1 MKGGTAAISSVGVF
15 SATSALLSMK
25 LCLPPA
31 ILSAVSA
38 HTPRVTVQ
46 DPDDAHGAS
55 WPGQRHMGLSPS
67 PDLHIGGL
75 GLFQSLPT
83 PCNLAFRVVLRPDQR
98 PRGAW
103 TSAILRF
110 RVPSS
115 VVRNDSCTDLTGA
128 QVWRASGAVLPVLL
142 SVAFH
147 KRVFLLAE
155 PDLYSMQD
163 PCWWTGY
170 SIGMPLL
177 GNPTE
182 ASAPDSVRT
191 VVCAGQGSRGSFFQ
205 TILLQA
211 HCSTRLQ
218 RPHTTHTPA
227 ARLTGGT
234 CNTLD

>member
-1 MKGGTAAISSVGVF
+1 MPVG
-15 SATSALLSMK
+15 
-25 LCLPPA
+25 
-31 ILSAVSA
+31 
-38 HTPRVTVQ
+38 
-46 DPDDAHGAS
+46 
-55 WPGQRHMGLSPS
+55 
-67 PDLHIGGL
+67 
-75 GLFQSLPT
+75 
-83 PCNLAFRVVLRPDQR
+83 
-98 PRGAW
+98 GAW

-155 PDLYSMQD
+155 PDFYSMQD

-170 SIGMPLL
+170 S
-177 GNPTE
+177 
-182 ASAPDSVRT
+182 SACPCSATQQRPQLQILCALW
-191 VVCAGQGSRGSFFQ
+191 CAGQDSRNSFFQ

-218 RPHTTHTPA
+218 RPHTTHPPA
-227 ARLTGGT
+227 ARLTNCT
-234 CNTLD
+234 CNTID

>member
-1 MKGGTAAISSVGVF
+1 
-15 SATSALLSMK
+15 MK

-31 ILSAVSA
+31 ILPAASA

-55 WPGQRHMGLSPS
+55 WPGQRPMGLPPF

-103 TSAILRF
+103 TSAFLRL

-128 QVWRASGAVLPVLL
+128 QGWKARGAVLPAVL
-142 SVAFH
+142 SVAFRR
-147 KRVFLLAE
+147 RVFILAE
-155 PDLYSMQD
+155 PDSCPMQD

-170 SIGMPLL
+170 SIGMPLF
-177 GNPTE
+177 GNSTE
-182 ASAPDSVRT
+182 ASAADSVRT
-191 VVCAGQGSRGSFFQ
+191 VV
-205 TILLQA
+205 
-211 HCSTRLQ
+211 
-218 RPHTTHTPA
+218 
-227 ARLTGGT
+227 
-234 CNTLD
+234 